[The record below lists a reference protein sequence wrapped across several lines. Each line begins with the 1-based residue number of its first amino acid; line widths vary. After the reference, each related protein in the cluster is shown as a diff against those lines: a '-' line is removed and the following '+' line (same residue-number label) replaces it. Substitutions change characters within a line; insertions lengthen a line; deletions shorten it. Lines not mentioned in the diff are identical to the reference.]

1 MQYVIDIETN
11 GLLSDMIDT
20 TIFPYQL
27 KPTAKLWCVVITD
40 VNTKVSQTAVKEE
53 ITKEWLISALSD
65 CEVLIAHNGIKFD
78 FLVLKLFGVFDYHVG
93 YINEQDTLFGKPVK
107 FVDTLIY
114 SRLFNP
120 DRQGGHSLDNWGN
133 CLNNLKI
140 DYRQTLIDNE
150 LLDKHA
156 KKGEEFQFYTPL
168 MLEYCIQDTYTNIS
182 TYLELDKEV
191 INYPNWKQSI
201 KVEHKLADLA
211 INRETL
217 GFWFDK
223 ELAIKN
229 LNYLTGTMNQ
239 LAENVNCR
247 LPKRK
252 RNKGEMKEYIPPKK
266 QLKKDNSLSSLM
278 EKFIEKIG
286 ATHVLLEDEHYL
298 FYKNKEYKLPYE
310 EPLINDIETTID
322 NLDAIKMYLID
333 SGWIPTQWKERD
345 LTRDSKKQLLPYE
358 KRVEA
363 LIRWLEETME
373 GKYKKH
379 RLEHLNLP
387 IDKILPVY
395 KEKLL
400 ENKPVKVYTSPCV
413 RVGVDKELCP
423 NLIKL
428 GSDVDFVKDFALYL
442 TYKHRK
448 NSIAGG
454 EIEDLDFDTEF
465 PNTGYLANYRTNDER
480 ISTPA
485 IELGAATNRYKHI
498 GVANIP
504 RASSIF
510 GKEMRSMFGSGANA
524 KQLGFDFASLEARI
538 QGHYIMPYKGGKE
551 LAEMLLAEK
560 PNDIH
565 CFSEDTEI
573 LTTQGW
579 KYIKNINKDT
589 LLYQYNV
596 GERVSITKPIDLYE
610 YEYEGIMY
618 YFQHDDISF
627 NVTPEH
633 RCYLID
639 SPVYT
644 AEQLYHETKD
654 LYFLCGEA
662 LTKQVNVQDC
672 KKEQIFYNG
681 KVYCVSV
688 PSTYV
693 IIKHNNKV
701 SVSGNS
707 VTARELNIRRDDAKS
722 INYAII
728 YGASPFKLQIMLNIT
743 ANEAKKLYNKYWETK
758 PSLKKLKDNLTAYW
772 QKTGKKYILSIDK
785 RKIYTRSEHSLLNA
799 LFQSA
804 GVICAKYVTVCLF
817 ESLEKQG
824 YIISPFIGKPDVC
837 SMIEYHD
844 ENQLYVNPELIEIKE
859 FDDKE
864 NAKQYLANQINSSYQ
879 YSAISFNEKLN
890 KFIVCPPNV
899 ISKTLNNTLEQI
911 KKYLNLRVDIGIEW
925 IVGDN
930 WYECH

>member
-11 GLLSDMIDT
+11 GLLSDMVDT
-20 TIFPYQL
+20 TTFPYQL
-27 KPTAKLWCVVITD
+27 KPTAKLWCVVVTD
-40 VNTKVSQTAVKEE
+40 VNTKTSQTAVKEE
-53 ITKEWLISALSD
+53 ITKEWLMSALSD
-65 CEVLIAHNGIKFD
+65 CEVLITHNGIKFD

-93 YINEQDTLFGKPVK
+93 YIDEPDTLFGKPIK

-120 DRQGGHSLDNWGN
+120 DRYGGHSLDSWGN
-133 CLNNLKI
+133 RTNNLKI

-168 MLEYCIQDTYTNIS
+168 MLEYCIQDTHTNIS
-182 TYLELDKEV
+182 TYLELEKDV
-191 INYPNWKQSI
+191 TNYPNWKQSI

-286 ATHVLLEDEHYL
+286 ATHVLLEDEHYI

-333 SGWIPTQWKERD
+333 SGWKPTQWKERD
-345 LTRDSKKQLLPYE
+345 LTRDSKKQLLSYE

-363 LIRWLEETME
+363 LIRWLEETMD

-379 RLEHLNLP
+379 RLEHINLP

-454 EIEDLDFDTEF
+454 EIEDLDFDTDF
-465 PNTGYLANYRTNDER
+465 PNTGYLSNYRTSDER

-510 GKEMRSMFGSGANA
+510 GKEMRSMFGSGADA

-565 CFSEDTEI
+565 CFSADTEI
-573 LTTQGW
+573 LTTEGW
-579 KYIKNINKDT
+579 KYIKNINKNT

-644 AEQLYHETKD
+644 AEQLYYETKD

-672 KKEQIFYNG
+672 KKERILYNG

-743 ANEAKKLYNKYWETK
+743 ANEAKKLYKKYWETK
-758 PSLKKLKDNLTAYW
+758 PSLKELKDNLTAYW

-824 YIISPFIGKPDVC
+824 YTISPFIGKPDVC

-864 NAKQYLANQINSSYQ
+864 SAKQYLANQINSSYQ

-899 ISKTLNNTLEQI
+899 ISKTLNDTLEQI